1 MYNFSTTHLQ
11 SFPNT
16 TLPLALDWTV
26 GDKNCSSIDK
36 NGGDYA
42 CKNNARCDDKDSDYG
57 YRCICKD
64 GYQGNPY
71 LGCTDIDECMT
82 AKHTCISHKN
92 CENTDGNYTCFCRTW
107 QSGNGRREGGCN
119 VHPLVIVGAVV
130 GFVIL
135 FLGSVIPYIIYQK
148 RKLNKLRKKHFQQNG
163 GLLLL
168 QELQTKNHS
177 NILRIFGEEEL
188 QEATL
193 DFDKINIIDEKGS
206 GTVFK
211 GYIYDNDKKT
221 GKKTVAI
228 KKSKIVVDN
237 KISNL
242 KQQFINEIIVLS
254 GINHKNLVKLL
265 GCCLDTQVP
274 LLVYEFVNNGTLFDF
289 IHKRKVHD
297 TTWTT
302 RLKIAAEVAGALF
315 YLHSQA
321 AQPIIHR
328 NVKTSNIL
336 LDDNDTAKLS
346 NFGASTFTTLD
357 QNESSTISQETGDIY
372 LDPEYKEKHQF
383 TEKSDVYSFGIVL
396 VELLTGQQKKEHADH
411 ILSSSKENLL
421 EVVQE
426 GLLNEK
432 NKEQIEKVA
441 ILAAKCL
448 NRIGKERPSMKVVV
462 TELDK
467 ITSISTDPNLM
478 EPKPNY
484 ERGDSS
490 SHKKGNDSIE
500 GQVPATL
507 NYGR

>member
-1 MYNFSTTHLQ
+1 MAIRKWKKGRRLQ
-11 SFPNT
+11 CAS
-16 TLPLALDWTV
+16 
-26 GDKNCSSIDK
+26 
-36 NGGDYA
+36 
-42 CKNNARCDDKDSDYG
+42 YG
-57 YRCICKD
+57 YR
-64 GYQGNPY
+64 
-71 LGCTDIDECMT
+71 
-82 AKHTCISHKN
+82 
-92 CENTDGNYTCFCRTW
+92 
-107 QSGNGRREGGCN
+107 
-119 VHPLVIVGAVV
+119 AVA

-135 FLGSVIPYIIYQK
+135 FLGSVIPYVIYQK
-148 RKLNKLRKKHFQQNG
+148 TELNKLKKENFQQNG
-163 GLLLL
+163 GPLL
-168 QELQTKNHS
+168 QDLQKEKHFKN
-177 NILRIFGEEEL
+177 N
-188 QEATL
+188 A
-193 DFDKINIIDEKGS
+193 
-206 GTVFK
+206 
-211 GYIYDNDKKT
+211 
-221 GKKTVAI
+221 TVAI
-228 KKSKIVVDN
+228 KKSKIVDN
-237 KISNL
+237 DNRR
-242 KQQFINEIIVLS
+242 QQFIKEVVVLS
-254 GINHKNLVKLL
+254 LINHKNVVKYL
-265 GCCLDTQVP
+265 GCCLETKVP
-274 LLVYEFVNNGTLFDF
+274 FLVYEFVNNGTLFNF
-289 IHKRKVHD
+289 IHTQKDVNA

-302 RLKIAAEVAGALF
+302 RVKIAADVARALV
-315 YLHSQA
+315 YLHSEA
-321 AQPIIHR
+321 LDDEPIVHR

-336 LDDNDTAKLS
+336 LDSNYTARLF
-346 NFGASTFTTLD
+346 NLGASTFTTPD
-357 QNESSTISQETGDIY
+357 QNELSPIVQETADYY
-372 LDPEYKEKHQF
+372 LDPECKEPHQF
-383 TEKSDVYSFGIVL
+383 TEKNDVYSFGIVL